1 MTEIVNA
8 PVSIQSLLYQEP
20 STTPPDTTVQ
30 GTQTQSSPV
39 VGLQQITADQTTATT
54 GRGLSAATLG
64 LTRPRGSGN
73 AEADLVLVRQ
83 LLDDLRSDLKTN
95 ELFANAERR
104 TTALGDA
111 LAVLQSLEENLA
123 RAVFLEA
130 DTEAAKVRTETAKEN
145 YDQASLV
152 TQAARSEFNTYV
164 GDVYDPLVKQI
175 ADTRAENVT
184 LQQRVDDINN
194 TLLPGEQQKKIA
206 AENQLGAAVNPAPGT
221 IRYDLASQR
230 NEKARIDALVN
241 AEPDPVKKEAI
252 RTQNNY
258 TGVLSEIS
266 RLEGLETEKK
276 GIIDDAAKAISDYQ
290 QEVLSKSATI
300 ETNEGNIATWEGTL
314 RTVVAPEKARLEGI
328 LEEAAA
334 VEQVMKG
341 RYDAADS
348 YEKSIPEQL
357 AIALGNFN
365 AALAV
370 IGVFIARLSTG
381 SGSLEIGLAA
391 ELLNLKEGNL
401 GTIRQ
406 LADFLDKARDALIA
420 DSTIK
425 NAIRNETNDLGEVRK
440 TKVSLAFS
448 AIFTSLQEA
457 LNNLANGIEAS
468 TGAQEKSKGRV
479 RFAIGGSA

>member
-95 ELFANAERR
+95 ELFANAERK

-111 LAVLQSLEENLA
+111 LAVLKSLEENLA
-123 RAVFLEA
+123 RAVFLAA
-130 DTEAAKVRTETAKEN
+130 DTEPAKLRTEVAKQV
-145 YDQASLV
+145 YDQAYQV
-152 TQAARSEFNTYV
+152 AQVARGELSTYLTN
-164 GDVYDPLVKQI
+164 VYDPLVTQI
-175 ADTRAENVT
+175 SETKAENVT
-184 LQQRVDDINN
+184 LQQRVDTLQNV
-194 TLLPGEQQKKIA
+194 LLPQERQTKLA
-206 AENQLGAAVNPAPGT
+206 AENELGAAVNPSVGT
-221 IRYDLASQR
+221 IRYDLAAQR
-230 NEKARIDALVN
+230 NEKARIDGLVN
-241 AEPDPVKKEAI
+241 AEPDPAKKEI
-252 RTQNNY
+252 IKTQNNY
-258 TGVLSEIS
+258 NGVLAEIG
-266 RLEGLETEKK
+266 RLEGLETDRL
-276 GIIDDAAKAISDYQ
+276 GIISTASKNIGDFEE
-290 QEVLSKSATI
+290 EVSSKSSTI
-300 ETNEGNIATWEGTL
+300 QTNAQNIAAWEDTL
-314 RTVVAPEKARLEGI
+314 ETVVAPEKLRLEGLVDAAEEVE
-328 LEEAAA
+328 LE
-334 VEQVMKG
+334 MKG
-341 RYDAADS
+341 YYDDADS
-348 YEKSIPEQL
+348 YEKSIPGQL
-357 AIALGNFN
+357 AVALGNFN
-365 AALAV
+365 ASLAV

-381 SGSLEIGLAA
+381 SGSLEGGLEA

-406 LADFLDKARDALIA
+406 LSDILDKARDVLIS
-420 DSTIK
+420 DSAIK

-468 TGAQEKSKGRV
+468 AGPQDKSKGRM
-479 RFAIGGSA
+479 RFAIGGAA

>member
-8 PVSIQSLLYQEP
+8 PVSIQSLLYQEVP
-20 STTPPDTTVQ
+20 PTPTGTPVQ
-30 GTQTQSSPV
+30 GTQTPSSGI
-39 VGLQQITADQTTATT
+39 VGLQQIVADQSTTT
-54 GRGLSAATLG
+54 GSRGLSAATLG
-64 LTRPRGSGN
+64 LTRPRGSGVT
-73 AEADLVLVRQ
+73 EADLVLVRQ

-111 LAVLQSLEENLA
+111 LAVLKSLEENLA

-130 DTEAAKVRTETAKEN
+130 DTEPAKARTQAAKQN

-152 TQAARSEFNTYV
+152 TGAARGQLNTYLN
-164 GDVYDPLVKQI
+164 DVHDPLVKQI
-175 ADTRAENVT
+175 TDTRAENVT

-206 AENQLGAAVNPAPGT
+206 AETQLGSAINPAPGT
-221 IRYDLASQR
+221 IRYDLATQR
-230 NEKARIDALVN
+230 NEKTRIEALVN
-241 AEPDPVKKEAI
+241 AEPDAAKKQAI

-258 TGVLSEIS
+258 AGVLTEIGQ
-266 RLEGLETEKK
+266 LEGLEREKI
-276 GIIDDAAKAISDYQ
+276 GIIDDAVEAIAALES
-290 QEVLSKSATI
+290 EASSKSTTI
-300 ETNEGNIATWEGTL
+300 ETNKGNIATWEETL
-314 RTVVAPEKARLEGI
+314 RTVVAPEKARLERI
-328 LEEAAA
+328 LQDA
-334 VEQVMKG
+334 VDVETVMKG

-348 YEKSIPEQL
+348 YEKSIPGQL
-357 AIALGNFN
+357 EVALGNFN
-365 AALAV
+365 ASLAV

-381 SGSLEIGLAA
+381 SGSLEGGLAA
-391 ELLNLKEGNL
+391 ELLALKEGNL

-406 LADFLDKARDALIA
+406 LSDLLDKARDALIA
-420 DSTIK
+420 DSAIK

-468 TGAQEKSKGRV
+468 TGGQDKSKGRV
-479 RFAIGGSA
+479 RFAIGGTA

>member
-8 PVSIQSLLYQEP
+8 PVSIQALLYQEALTTQPNP
-20 STTPPDTTVQ
+20 SVQ
-30 GTQTQSSPV
+30 GTQTQQTAPI
-39 VGLQQITADQTTATT
+39 GLLQIAADQQTAGS

-111 LAVLQSLEENLA
+111 LAVLKSLEENLA

-130 DTEAAKVRTETAKEN
+130 DTEPAKARTEAAKQN

-152 TQAARSEFNTYV
+152 TQAARGELNAYV
-164 GDVYDPLVKQI
+164 SDVYDPLVKQI
-175 ADTRAENVT
+175 TDTKAENVT

-194 TLLPGEQQKKIA
+194 TLLPGERQKKIA

-221 IRYDLASQR
+221 IRYDLAAQR
-230 NEKARIDALVN
+230 TEKARIDALVN
-241 AEPDPVKKEAI
+241 AEPDPAKKELI
-252 RTQNNY
+252 KTQNNY
-258 TGVLSEIS
+258 ARVLTEIG
-266 RLEGLETEKK
+266 RLEGLETSTI
-276 GIIDDAAKAISDYQ
+276 GTISDAAKAISDYE

-300 ETNEGNIATWEGTL
+300 ETNKGNIAAWEDTL

-348 YEKSIPEQL
+348 YEKSIPDQL

-365 AALAV
+365 ASLAV

-381 SGSLEIGLAA
+381 SGSLEGGLAA

-406 LADFLDKARDALIA
+406 LSDLLDKARDALIA

-468 TGAQEKSKGRV
+468 AGTQDKSKGRM
-479 RFAIGGSA
+479 RFAIGGAA